1 VHAHGLPDSQ
11 VLEMYG
17 DEKQRAKAR
26 NYVEFVTQ
34 QRIGPVHIDLTA
46 GERDD
51 LTVCVCV

>member
-1 VHAHGLPDSQ
+1 